1 MKLSRFLMIR
11 FFLALMAT
19 ALIIASLT
27 HQTTASLARTTQQS
41 SPLSTFDQ
49 AAVAST
55 QNESATMLYAT
66 DHGLG
71 CREATPVEARMF
83 TRRGGIGLHP
93 ISPIHPDDV
102 DPHSRGLRIVLRAT
116 SQLERFPEAQSA
128 FLRSA
133 AIWQDRIQTPITIVI
148 DVDYGPTL
156 FGAAW
161 PGQSIGGSSAQE
173 LTRDTYS
180 TVREQLIAHASGEQ
194 ELAICHSLPVGTI
207 PTDIGATSAMRV
219 PSANVRALGLL
230 DATADP
236 DGQERSLG
244 KPPSVGFNS
253 NQKFDFDP
261 SDGIDPDKVDFEA
274 VVLHEIGH
282 VLGFIS
288 SVGVR
293 EVDSKAQIAPTVWD
307 LFRLRPETP
316 QDGFS
321 TAQRILSPGGE
332 QRFTVI
338 GLELPLST
346 GRNNGTGGDGFQAS
360 HWKNDRLINNRYIGV
375 MEVEIMNGKRQVL
388 TSHDLI
394 ALDLMGYELRKGIPL
409 VPEPGDLAGSLQGDM
424 LKLTGLASNAGQDQF
439 QAAVSV
445 LDESGQVL
453 TEYPPVAYDPGDATI
468 ASYEFEFSGLNQLRS
483 ATQATLTLID
493 RLGNRSTKVTTSLL
507 GGDSGGPRL
516 LNVSFDGNTMRIKA
530 KRLNSQLSL
539 EINGVLII
547 PSNVKVISSKK
558 IQVNGN
564 ASELNLSSGANR
576 VRVINNGLRSNI
588 MMLNL

>member
-1 MKLSRFLMIR
+1 MKFTRFLMIR
-11 FFLALMAT
+11 FFLALTAT
-19 ALIIASLT
+19 ALIMALLT
-27 HQTTASLARTTQQS
+27 YQTTASLARTTQEI
-41 SPLSTFDQ
+41 SPFSTFDQ
-49 AAVAST
+49 TAFAST
-55 QNESATMLYAT
+55 QNESASMLYAT
-66 DHGLG
+66 ERGLA
-71 CREATPVEARMF
+71 CREATAAEASMF
-83 TRRGGIGLHP
+83 TRRSRIGLHT
-93 ISPIHPDDV
+93 ISPIHTDAV
-102 DPHSRGLRIVLRAT
+102 ASQSRGLRIVLRAT
-116 SQLERFPEAQSA
+116 PQLERFPEAQSA

-133 AIWQDRIQTPITIVI
+133 AIWEDWIQTPITIVI

-173 LTRDTYS
+173 LTRDAYS
-180 TVREQLIAHASGEQ
+180 TVREQLIAHASSAQ
-194 ELAICHSLPVGTI
+194 ELAICQSLPVGTI
-207 PTDIGATSAMRV
+207 PTDIGAASLMKV
-219 PSANVRALGLL
+219 PSANARALGLL
-230 DATADP
+230 DAIADP

-293 EVDSKAQIAPTVWD
+293 EVDSTSRITPTVWD

-321 TAQRILSPGGE
+321 TAQRILSSGGE
-332 QRFTVI
+332 QRFTAA

-360 HWKNDRLINNRYIGV
+360 HWKNDRLISNRYIGV
-375 MEVEIMNGKRQVL
+375 MEVEIMNGKRQIL

-424 LKLTGLASNAGQDQF
+424 LKVTGLASNAGQDQC
-439 QAAVSV
+439 QAEVKV
-445 LDESGQVL
+445 LDQSGQLL
-453 TEYPPVAYDPGDATI
+453 TEYPPVVLDPGDVTI
-468 ASYEFEFSGLNQLRS
+468 ANYEFEFFGLNQLRS
-483 ATQATLTLID
+483 ATQANLTLID
-493 RLGNRSTKVTTSLL
+493 RLGNRSTTVTTSLL
-507 GGDSGGPRL
+507 SGDSGGPKL
-516 LNVSFDGNTMRIKA
+516 VSVSFDGNTMRIKA

-547 PSNVKVISSKK
+547 PSEVKVISSKK
-558 IQVNGN
+558 VQVNGN

-576 VRVINNGLRSNI
+576 IRIINNGLRSNI
-588 MMLNL
+588 LMLNL

>member
-1 MKLSRFLMIR
+1 
-11 FFLALMAT
+11 
-19 ALIIASLT
+19 
-27 HQTTASLARTTQQS
+27 
-41 SPLSTFDQ
+41 
-49 AAVAST
+49 
-55 QNESATMLYAT
+55 MLYAT
-66 DHGLG
+66 DRGLA
-71 CREATPVEARMF
+71 CREATPVEASMF
-83 TRRGGIGLHP
+83 TRRSSIGLHP
-93 ISPIHPDDV
+93 ISPIHPDAM
-102 DPHSRGLRIVLRAT
+102 DPKSRGLRIILRAT
-116 SQLERFPEAQSA
+116 PQLERFPEAQSA

-133 AIWQDRIQTPITIVI
+133 AIWQNRIQTPITIVI

-194 ELAICHSLPVGTI
+194 ELAICHSLPVSTI
-207 PTDIGATSAMRV
+207 PTDIGATSTMRV

-293 EVDSKAQIAPTVWD
+293 EVDSKAPIAPTVWD

-321 TAQRILSPGGE
+321 TAQRILSSGGE
-332 QRFTVI
+332 QRFTVV

-375 MEVEIMNGKRQVL
+375 MEVEIMNGKRQTL

-394 ALDLMGYELRKGIPL
+394 ALDLMGYELRKGVPL

-439 QAAVSV
+439 QAEVSV

-453 TEYPPVAYDPGDATI
+453 TEYPPVAYDPGEATI
-468 ASYEFEFSGLNQLRS
+468 ASYEFEFAGLNQLRS
-483 ATQATLTLID
+483 ATQATLTLMD

-558 IQVNGN
+558 VQVNGN

-576 VRVINNGLRSNI
+576 IRVINNGLRSNVW
-588 MMLNL
+588 MLNL